1 MKNKR
6 FLVIFLV
13 ALVAFG
19 LAACTRSASKS
30 ADVTPTP
37 EEGEFPVPGTQS
49 PMEVL
54 EDITTQTA
62 MAMEAGGDLEETE
75 PPQEEQPSGP
85 TATVQPEGPAGEPEG
100 ADTPEPAVMPEPE
113 EGEDKEYKFKTPETY
128 KLKKGEFPYCIARR
142 FDIDPDELLAANN
155 LNRNSVVQPGQ
166 VLKIPQDPDPFDQGP
181 RALKDHPTT
190 YTVVAGDTIYTI
202 ACAFGDVDTRA
213 IIAANDLEKPFTLT
227 AGQTLQIP

>member
-19 LAACTRSASKS
+19 LAACTRSASKTTE
-30 ADVTPTP
+30 ATPTP

-62 MAMEAGGDLEETE
+62 MAMEAGQDLEEAE
-75 PPQEEQPSGP
+75 PQEEEPSGP
-85 TATVQPEGPAGEPEG
+85 TATVQPEGPAEEPEVS
-100 ADTPEPAVMPEPE
+100 DTPEPAAMPEPE
-113 EGEDKEYKFKTPETY
+113 EEEEYNFKTPETY

-142 FDIDPDELLAANN
+142 FDIDPDELLAENG
-155 LNRNSVVQPGQ
+155 LNRNSVVQPGL
-166 VLKIPQDPDPFDQGP
+166 VLEIPEDPDPFDQGP

-202 ACAFGDVDTRA
+202 ACAFGDVDPRA
-213 IIAANDLEKPFTLT
+213 IAAANDLEKPFTLT